1 MNRIGAAAGVM
12 LREMLRPKRS
22 LRFENREG
30 VKEYDFVLPGKRWR
44 KGVSAML
51 RVKNEERKIVLCLAS
66 ILDVFAEIVLIDN
79 GSTDSTVELVRAFA
93 QQTDRRGK
101 LTLFSYPFDVARCGE
116 EHRSTPADSVH
127 SLAYYYNWCLSKCRR
142 SYVFKVDA
150 DMVVS
155 TLGARRLPKLF
166 ARLSPLVP
174 TIIEPSVQTMYHSP
188 DGRWFLSTDEI
199 HREPRLFPNTST
211 IRFHKA
217 KHSEVLG
224 EEIPTARSVC
234 EDVFFYELKDTT
246 EDEFLHWTDRRFP
259 TERKQQEWR
268 NFNLVKSGAISD
280 GAFVE
285 VSPPFATST
294 IVTDLDPG
302 SPL

>member
-1 MNRIGAAAGVM
+1 
-12 LREMLRPKRS
+12 
-22 LRFENREG
+22 
-30 VKEYDFVLPGKRWR
+30 
-44 KGVSAML
+44 ML

-101 LTLFSYPFDVARCGE
+101 LTLCSYPFDVARCGE

-155 TLGARRLPKLF
+155 TRRAATPEAVRPPLTAGSDDHRAIGADDVSQPGRPVVPLHRRDPPR
-166 ARLSPLVP
+166 AETLSQHVDDSVP
-174 TIIEPSVQTMYHSP
+174 QGEAL
-188 DGRWFLSTDEI
+188 R
-199 HREPRLFPNTST
+199 
-211 IRFHKA
+211 
-217 KHSEVLG
+217 LG

-234 EDVFFYELKDTT
+234 EDVFYELKDTT
-246 EDEFLHWTDRRFP
+246 EDEFLHWTDRASPR
-259 TERKQQEWR
+259 TASS
-268 NFNLVKSGAISD
+268 KSGGIS
-280 GAFVE
+280 
-285 VSPPFATST
+285 TW
-294 IVTDLDPG
+294 
-302 SPL
+302 